1 MKAYRVPGLTGESPE
16 TALLWDLG
24 CLGLQEEEGIDGVGV
39 LAYFAAEVDVPLPGA
54 WVELP
59 DIDHVG
65 AYLASLAPVRCG
77 TVVVAPS
84 HRQAVLERG
93 ETVVWLDPGTAFG
106 TGHHE
111 TTAMALEALCG
122 LELRGRTV
130 LDLGTG
136 SGLLAI
142 GADRLGAE
150 RTYGLDIDPEAVRVA
165 RENAAL
171 NRSRARFALGTLGA
185 APVGVAGE
193 EWAEAAGAHAGS
205 APLAGLPGRFDV
217 IVANLFAELHAALFG
232 EYVAR
237 LLPDGALV
245 LTGILVTHRTL
256 VTRAAPRRL
265 RLMREEARGDWL
277 LLEYRLT
284 ETP

>member
-1 MKAYRVPGLTGESPE
+1 MPGLTGESPE

-39 LAYFAAEVDVPLPGA
+39 LAYFAVEVDVPLPGA

-59 DIDHVG
+59 DVDHVG

-122 LELRGRTV
+122 LELRGMTV

-185 APVGVAGE
+185 APVLGASGE
-193 EWAEAAGAHAGS
+193 WGGTEGGS
-205 APLAGLPGRFDV
+205 TPLSGLPGRFDV

-232 EYVAR
+232 TYVAR
-237 LLPDGALV
+237 LLPGGALV
-245 LTGILVTHRTL
+245 LTGILATHRAL
-256 VTRAAPRRL
+256 VTRAAPPGL
-265 RLMREEARGDWL
+265 RLEREEARGDWL

-284 ETP
+284 GTP

>member
-1 MKAYRVPGLTGESPE
+1 MKAFRAPGITGESPE
-16 TALLWDLG
+16 AALLWDLG
-24 CLGLQEEEGIDGVGV
+24 CLGLQEEGGIDGVGV
-39 LAYFAAEVDVPLPGA
+39 LAYFAAEVDLPLPGA

-59 DIDHVG
+59 EVDHVG
-65 AYLASLAPVRCG
+65 AYLASLMPVRCG

-122 LELRGRTV
+122 IELAGKTV
-130 LDLGTG
+130 LDLGSG

-150 RTYGLDIDPEAVRVA
+150 RTYGLDIDPEAVKVA

-185 APVGVAGE
+185 ASPTDG
-193 EWAEAAGAHAGS
+193 EWARAVDATGASG
-205 APLAGLPGRFDV
+205 PPAGLPGHFDL

-245 LTGILVTHRTL
+245 LTGILATHRAL
-256 VTRAAPRRL
+256 VARAAPPCL
-265 RLMREEARGDWL
+265 RLTREESRGDWL

-284 ETP
+284 EAPCG

>member
-1 MKAYRVPGLTGESPE
+1 MPGLTGESPE

-185 APVGVAGE
+185 APVGSRARSGPKPP
-193 EWAEAAGAHAGS
+193 
-205 APLAGLPGRFDV
+205 APTPVPPPGRPARPV
-217 IVANLFAELHAALFG
+217 RRHRG
-232 EYVAR
+232 EPLR
-237 LLPDGALV
+237 
-245 LTGILVTHRTL
+245 
-256 VTRAAPRRL
+256 RAARCPVRRV
-265 RLMREEARGDWL
+265 RRQA
-277 LLEYRLT
+277 
-284 ETP
+284 PA

>member
-1 MKAYRVPGLTGESPE
+1 MPGLTGESPE
-16 TALLWDLG
+16 AALLWDLG

-39 LAYFAAEVDVPLPGA
+39 LAYFAAEIDVPLPGA

-65 AYLASLAPVRCG
+65 VYLASLEPVRCG

-185 APVGVAGE
+185 APVGVAGD
-193 EWAEAAGAHAGS
+193 EWAGAAGAHAGS
-205 APLAGLPGRFDV
+205 APLAGMPGRFDV

-237 LLPDGALV
+237 LLPDGTLV
-245 LTGILVTHRTL
+245 LTGILVTHRAL

-265 RLMREEARGDWL
+265 RLMREETSGDWL

>member
-1 MKAYRVPGLTGESPE
+1 MPGLTGESPE

-59 DIDHVG
+59 DVDHVG
-65 AYLASLAPVRCG
+65 AYLASLEPVRCG

-130 LDLGTG
+130 LDLGSG

-185 APVGVAGE
+185 APALGAGGEWVGAEGE
-193 EWAEAAGAHAGS
+193 PT
-205 APLAGLPGRFDV
+205 PLSGLPGRFDV
-217 IVANLFAELHAALFG
+217 IVANLFAELHASLFG

-245 LTGILVTHRTL
+245 LTGILATHRAL
-256 VTRAAPRRL
+256 VTRAAPPCL
-265 RLMREEARGDWL
+265 RLEREEARGDWL
-277 LLEYRLT
+277 LLEYRLAG
-284 ETP
+284 TPCG